1 LLEKYSTS
9 YLSSFHLPPEKVQAG
24 DALLKAF
31 PNLLVI
37 DTEAIITQV
46 RHIMDQIAQT
56 LGAVFL
62 FTLLSGLA
70 VLYAALLATQ
80 DERIHQSAIMK
91 TLGAD
96 SRYLR
101 RQHLSEFAVLG
112 ALSGLFAAAGAS
124 ILGWVLAS
132 TVLEIPFTPPV
143 MLWVA
148 GIGGGVLM
156 VMFAGWWVTRRVV
169 NLPPL
174 QVLVT

>member
-1 LLEKYSTS
+1 M
-9 YLSSFHLPPEKVQAG
+9 
-24 DALLKAF
+24 
-31 PNLLVI
+31 I
-37 DTEAIITQV
+37 DTEAVITQV

-80 DERIHQSAIMK
+80 DERIYHSAILR

-101 RQHLSEFAVLG
+101 RQHLTEFAVLG
-112 ALSGLFAAAGAS
+112 TLSGLFAAAGSAA
-124 ILGWVLAS
+124 LGWVLAKH
-132 TVLEIPFTPPV
+132 VLEIPFAPPAL
-143 MLWVA
+143 LWLI
-148 GIGGGVLM
+148 GIGGGMLT
-156 VMFAGWWVTRRVV
+156 VMLAGWLVTRRVV

-174 QVLVT
+174 QVLAA

>member
-1 LLEKYSTS
+1 
-9 YLSSFHLPPEKVQAG
+9 
-24 DALLKAF
+24 
-31 PNLLVI
+31 
-37 DTEAIITQV
+37 
-46 RHIMDQIAQT
+46 
-56 LGAVFL
+56 
-62 FTLLSGLA
+62 
-70 VLYAALLATQ
+70 
-80 DERIHQSAIMK
+80 MK